1 MSRDCE
7 HGLLA
12 RSCELCDPQTQV
24 DELHDSFT
32 CERCGHN
39 VHHSE
44 PRGDRFCEVEPGE
57 GVEFCIFIICGRC
70 SNEQNARFKDD
81 RDRLRDEAWG
91 VGYGRG
97 YEDGQKNERAERDRL
112 ADGIREHRDHDFA
125 ADPTVSKAA
134 TFREM
139 RKVNERLWALLD
151 VAGDDHLCECGH
163 TLQAVGPGGPYRCVM
178 GCKYQAA
185 RDRQVK
191 AGDDPPVPY
200 RALEGSE
207 GGEDAT

>member
-12 RSCELCDPQTQV
+12 RSCELCDLQTQV

-57 GVEFCIFIICGRC
+57 GVEFCTFIICGRC

-112 ADGIREHRDHDFA
+112 ADGIREHREY
-125 ADPTVSKAA
+125 VL
-134 TFREM
+134 REVGGDEEAQTEGD
-139 RKVNERLWALLD
+139 RRLWSLLD
-151 VAGDDHLCECGH
+151 VAGDDTEDERCGGLDPAYPGRSCGFRKGH
-163 TLQAVGPGGPYRCVM
+163 DGPC
-178 GCKYQAA
+178 
-185 RDRQVK
+185 
-191 AGDDPPVPY
+191 
-200 RALEGSE
+200 LEPTVAE
-207 GGEDAT
+207 G